1 MSIIRKFAEPL
12 GFDTRAIKELTD
24 CYEKILAA
32 PGALDII
39 YEAQELLFLK
49 EGTDFHA
56 ALSPIYE
63 KVDASPYE
71 IDMVFLLLS
80 LPSLKYI
87 YRARG
92 YSDELFY
99 RTMRDL
105 LYKLNECRDVYG
117 ISGTFV
123 AHWNQKFFTCERF
136 ALGRLQFETRA
147 YPIKEPFRDI
157 YKPGDTVIGCHIPS
171 CGPLTE
177 EAVLD
182 SLKQAY
188 EFFSDR
194 LIDGKLYVYC
204 HSWLMYPPYIG
215 TVFSEGSNTYKF
227 AKLFELIKTE
237 EDENYGDYFRV
248 FNRMF
253 KPEELADAPDDTGL
267 RRRLKKFLL
276 DGNKMGEAYGFIEF
290 DGEKVLTVQK

>member
-1 MSIIRKFAEPL
+1 MSIIKKLAAPL
-12 GFDTRAIKELTD
+12 GFDERAISELTA

-39 YEAQELLFLK
+39 YDAQELLFLHEGK
-49 EGTDFHA
+49 EFHA
-56 ALSPIYE
+56 ALAPIYE
-63 KVDASPYE
+63 TVDASPYE
-71 IDMVFLLLS
+71 IDMVFLILS
-80 LPSLKYI
+80 LAPLKYI
-87 YRARG
+87 YHMRG
-92 YSDELFY
+92 YSDGLFID
-99 RTMRDL
+99 TMRDL
-105 LYKLNECRDVYG
+105 LYKMNECRDVYG

-123 AHWNQKFFTCERF
+123 AHWDQKFYTCERF

-147 YPIKEPFRDI
+147 YPIDEPFRDI
-157 YKPGDTVIGCHIPS
+157 YKSGDTVIGCHIPS
-171 CGPLTE
+171 SGPLTE

-215 TVFSEGSNTYKF
+215 EVFPVGSNTEKF
-227 AKLFELIKTE
+227 ARLFELVKVE
-237 EDENYGDYFRV
+237 EDENHKDYIRV
-248 FNRMF
+248 FNRPF
-253 KPEELADAPDDTGL
+253 DEAGLADAPEDTGL
-267 RRRLKKFLL
+267 RRRMKKFLL

-290 DGEKVLTVQK
+290 DGERVLTVR